1 MPNIFLKKLDDKMT
15 AYIDPDSDPSLH
27 RLEGS
32 AGNEFGGLVIMKKGP
47 AGDDQ
52 HVFKKPLTSLLGL
65 DKLAEAKR
73 KLDSASDI
81 VKRKSKVT
89 SYKDEDDESSSSDS
103 SSSDDENDMRSKKQD
118 RKDR

>member
-1 MPNIFLKKLDDKMT
+1 MT

-32 AGNEFGGLVIMKKGP
+32 AGNEVGGLVIMKKGP
-47 AGDDQ
+47 AGEDQ

-89 SYKDEDDESSSSDS
+89 SYKDEDDENSSSSGS